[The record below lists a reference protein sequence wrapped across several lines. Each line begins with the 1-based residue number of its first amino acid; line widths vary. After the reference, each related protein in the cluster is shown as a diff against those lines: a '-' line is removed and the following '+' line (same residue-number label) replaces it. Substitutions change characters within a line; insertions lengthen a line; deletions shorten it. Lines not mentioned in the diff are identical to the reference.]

1 MLLFVFIVDV
11 VNDKPSASGLKRH
24 LDSTEEQQEVKRVK
38 VEFIEQLDWQQQ
50 VEREQQ
56 VEWEQQ
62 VEREQQV
69 EWEQQVETEQLA
81 EREKQA
87 EQELSNQQQLEQ
99 ELSNQ
104 QQLEQELSNQQQPS
118 TSVADTEDTQP
129 SGRLIFTFLSTFS
142 EDNYSKIISY
152 LPCSMT
158 FQVFSHA
165 MKNSWRTNSCLQ
177 VQTITIGYVLL
188 VNDGGIAKSCDFYF

>member
-62 VEREQQV
+62 AEWEQQVAWEQQVEREQQV
-69 EWEQQVETEQLA
+69 EKEQLP
-81 EREKQA
+81 
-87 EQELSNQQQLEQ
+87 EQELSNQQQLE
-99 ELSNQ
+99 E
-104 QQLEQELSNQQQPS
+104 ELSNQQQPS

-129 SGRLIFTFLSTFS
+129 SGRLIFTLLSTFS
-142 EDNYSKIISY
+142 EDNYSKIISCNNR
-152 LPCSMT
+152 LC
-158 FQVFSHA
+158 
-165 MKNSWRTNSCLQ
+165 
-177 VQTITIGYVLL
+177 
-188 VNDGGIAKSCDFYF
+188 IAGK

>member
-1 MLLFVFIVDV
+1 MLLFVFIVDI

-56 VEWEQQ
+56 AEWEQQ

-69 EWEQQVETEQLA
+69 EWEQLPDWEEQTE
-81 EREKQA
+81 E
-87 EQELSNQQQLEQ
+87 

-129 SGRLIFTFLSTFS
+129 SGMLIFTLSSTFS

-152 LPCSMT
+152 LLCSMI
-158 FQVFSHA
+158 FLVFSHA
-165 MKNSWRTNSCLQ
+165 ILIQRLTHEEQ
-177 VQTITIGYVLL
+177 L
-188 VNDGGIAKSCDFYF
+188 VVYKFRQ

>member
-1 MLLFVFIVDV
+1 MLLFVFIVDI

-24 LDSTEEQQEVKRVK
+24 LDSTEEKQEVKRVK

-56 VEWEQQ
+56 AEWEQLPDW
-62 VEREQQV
+62 EEQAD
-69 EWEQQVETEQLA
+69 E
-81 EREKQA
+81 
-87 EQELSNQQQLEQ
+87 

-129 SGRLIFTFLSTFS
+129 SGRLIFTLSSTFS

-152 LPCSMT
+152 LLCSMT
-158 FQVFSHA
+158 FLVFSHA
-165 MKNSWRTNSCLQ
+165 
-177 VQTITIGYVLL
+177 IL
-188 VNDGGIAKSCDFYF
+188 VFSIHAS